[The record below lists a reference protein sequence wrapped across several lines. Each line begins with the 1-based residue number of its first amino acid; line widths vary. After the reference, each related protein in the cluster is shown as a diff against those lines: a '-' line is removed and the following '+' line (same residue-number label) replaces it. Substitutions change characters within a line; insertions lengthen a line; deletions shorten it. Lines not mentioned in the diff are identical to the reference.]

1 MEELAGAAA
10 RSGRLGIAAARWD
23 CRRNREPTD
32 KRKEVSMMRA
42 YYLKVIRHM
51 LSTAVLTGFLAGA
64 N

>member
-10 RSGRLGIAAARWD
+10 RSGRFGIASERWD

-32 KRKEVSMMRA
+32 KKKEVSIMRA
-42 YYLKVIRHM
+42 YYVKVLRHM
-51 LSTAVLTGFLAGA
+51 LSTAILTGFFVST